1 MSTGGFGAEHHPPAD
16 QDALLEYAAAAAPD
30 DLRDLV
36 REAEPTDDVVT
47 QRFPSDVRR
56 RYDLLDTIPEGLVL
70 SGDAVCSFNPT
81 YGQGMSV
88 AAAEAVALRDCLAE
102 GPEQLGVRHLAAAAP
117 VVEHAWLMST
127 TADLDIPGVRGT
139 RTDETREFGAY
150 LRLVQAKAEVDPAVA
165 GTLAG
170 TMGMVVPLAA
180 LTAPAMRERVVGV
193 PA

>member
-1 MSTGGFGAEHHPPAD
+1 M
-16 QDALLEYAAAAAPD
+16 
-30 DLRDLV
+30 
-36 REAEPTDDVVT
+36 T

-81 YGQGMSV
+81 YGQGMTV
-88 AAAEAVALRDCLAE
+88 AAGEAVALRDCLAD
-102 GPEQLGVRHLAAAAP
+102 GPEDLGRRHLAAAAP
-117 VVEHAWLMST
+117 LVDHAWRMST

-170 TMGMVVPLAA
+170 AMGMVVPLAA

>member
-1 MSTGGFGAEHHPPAD
+1 MT
-16 QDALLEYAAAAAPD
+16 
-30 DLRDLV
+30 
-36 REAEPTDDVVT
+36 
-47 QRFPSDVRR
+47 
-56 RYDLLDTIPEGLVL
+56 
-70 SGDAVCSFNPT
+70 
-81 YGQGMSV
+81 V
-88 AAAEAVALRDCLAE
+88 AAAEAVQLRDCLAD
-102 GPEQLGVRHLAAAAP
+102 GPEDLGRAP
-117 VVEHAWLMST
+117 PRRGGAPGRPRWRMST

-180 LTAPAMRERVVGV
+180 LTAPAMRERVLAI